1 MDLPTIIFNLS
12 YVLVACAY
20 IVRDILYLR
29 FIIIFAEA
37 LSITYG
43 FAIGNMIIA
52 GWNSLFIAIN
62 IIWVTRL
69 INERKPV
76 IIPENLEFFY
86 KNIFPNLSG
95 REFLYFW
102 NMGKISVI
110 ENEYLCRQNDV
121 PGELMMILD
130 GRVSVLKSERQVT
143 ELSRGCF
150 VAEMSFLTGDPA
162 SADVRAIGSVEFIT
176 WSRENLQHLKEANNQ
191 LLDKLHVIL
200 GRDLSY
206 KLKNKY

>member
-12 YVLVACAY
+12 YVLVAIAY

-43 FAIGNMIIA
+43 LTIGNMTIA

-62 IIWVTRL
+62 IIWVARL
-69 INERKPV
+69 IKERKPV
-76 IIPENLEFFY
+76 AIPDYLDFFY
-86 KNIFPNLSG
+86 KNIFTNLTG

-102 NMGKISVI
+102 HMGRISVI
-110 ENEYLCRQNDV
+110 EDEYLCRQNQV
-121 PGELMMILD
+121 QSELILILD
-130 GRVSVLKSERQVT
+130 GKVSVLKDGREVT
-143 ELSRGCF
+143 ALSRGCF
-150 VAEMSFLTGDPA
+150 VAEMSLLTGDPA
-162 SADVRAIGSVEFIT
+162 SADVKAIGSVELIT
-176 WSRENLQHLKEANNQ
+176 WSQEKIRHLKEINKP

-200 GRDLSY
+200 GKDLSY
-206 KLKNKY
+206 KLKNK